1 MLPPNNDVLGKENMT
16 DITRRAALATS
27 LIALPGLARAQ
38 AWRPPG
44 PTRIIVPAAAGGT
57 TDIMGRLVAQFLH
70 PRWNIPVVVE
80 NRTGAGG
87 TIGSLEMVRSRPD
100 GTTLMLGNI
109 GPQAIAYS
117 LFRNMPYRPD
127 QIIPIAGTIAGP
139 NVLVVNKDVPAR
151 TVAELA
157 AMLRAQPGRVPYAST
172 GVGQSTHLSPVLM
185 LQMLN
190 AEAIHVPHRGSAPA
204 QIDLLGGNVSFM
216 IDNLTG
222 IAGHI
227 QSGAVRALAVTSKE
241 RSALLPDVPA
251 MRETMPELA
260 EYEVNTW
267 FGLFG
272 PAGLPAAAV
281 NSLNAE
287 IAAMVAM
294 PETQRR
300 FTELGGFPMHGNA
313 DAFAAFVRSEIA
325 KWAEVI
331 RKEGLN
337 VDAG

>member
-1 MLPPNNDVLGKENMT
+1 MAA
-16 DITRRAALATS
+16 IARRAVLAAP
-27 LIALPGLARAQ
+27 LLALPHRARAQ
-38 AWRPPG
+38 SWRPPG

-57 TDIMGRLVAQFLH
+57 TDIMARMVAQFLH

-87 TIGSLEMVRSRPD
+87 TIGSLEMVRARPD

-127 QIIPIAGTIAGP
+127 QILPIAGTIAGP

-157 AMLRAQPGRVPYAST
+157 TLLRTQPGRIPYAST

-204 QIDLLGGNVSFM
+204 QVDLLGGNVAFM

-241 RSALLPDVPA
+241 RSSLLPDVPA

-260 EYEVNTW
+260 AYEVNTW
-267 FGLFG
+267 FGLFS
-272 PAGLPAAAV
+272 PAGLPADAV
-281 NSLNAE
+281 NSLNAD
-287 IAAMVAM
+287 IAAMIAL

-300 FTELGGFPMHGNA
+300 FTELGGFPMRGNA
-313 DAFAAFVRSEIA
+313 DEFAAFVRSEIT

-331 RKEGLN
+331 RREGLT

>member
-1 MLPPNNDVLGKENMT
+1 MASL
-16 DITRRAALATS
+16 TRRAALAAP
-27 LIALPGLARAQ
+27 LITVPGLARAQ

-44 PTRIIVPAAAGGT
+44 QARIIVPAAAGGT
-57 TDIMGRLVAQFLH
+57 TDIMARLLAQFLQA
-70 PRWNIPVVVE
+70 RWGTPVVVE

-117 LFRNMPYRPD
+117 LFRNMPYRPE
-127 QIIPIAGTIAGP
+127 QILPIAGTIAGP
-139 NVLVVNKDVPAR
+139 NVLVVNKDVPVR

-157 AMLRAQPGRVPYAST
+157 ALLRARPGQIPYAST

-190 AEAIHVPHRGSAPA
+190 AQAIHVPHRGSAPA
-204 QIDLLGGNVSFM
+204 QIDLLGGNVAFM

-227 QSGAVRALAVTSKE
+227 RSGAVRALAVTSKD
-241 RSALLPDVPA
+241 RNSLLPDVPA

-260 EYEVNTW
+260 GYEVNTW

-272 PAGLPAAAV
+272 PAGLPAEAV

-287 IAAMVAM
+287 VAALIAL

-300 FTELGGFPMHGNA
+300 FTELGGFPMRGSPE
-313 DAFAAFVRSEIA
+313 AFAAFVRSEIT
-325 KWAEVI
+325 KWADVI
-331 RKEGLN
+331 RREGLAM
-337 VDAG
+337 DAG

>member
-1 MLPPNNDVLGKENMT
+1 MVLMN
-16 DITRRAALATS
+16 RRAMLAAP
-27 LIALPGLARAQ
+27 LVALPGLARAQ
-38 AWRPPG
+38 SWRPPAQ
-44 PTRIIVPAAAGGT
+44 TRIIVPAAAGGT
-57 TDIMGRLVAQFLH
+57 TDIMARLIAQFLH

-87 TIGSLEMVRSRPD
+87 TIGSLEVVRSRPD
-100 GTTLMLGNI
+100 GTTLLLGNI

-117 LFRNMPYRPD
+117 LFRNMPYRPE
-127 QIIPIAGTIAGP
+127 QIVPIAGTIAGP
-139 NVLVVNKDVPAR
+139 NVLVVNKDVPVR

-157 AMLRAQPGRVPYAST
+157 SLLRAQPGRIPYAST

-190 AEAIHVPHRGSAPA
+190 AEAIHVTHRGSAPA
-204 QIDLLGGNVSFM
+204 QIDLLAGNVSFM

-222 IAGHI
+222 IIGHI

-241 RSALLPDVPA
+241 RNALLPDVPA

-260 EYEVNTW
+260 AYEVNTW

-272 PAGLPAAAV
+272 PAGLPATAV

-287 IAAMVAM
+287 VAAMIAL

-300 FTELGGFPMHGNA
+300 FTELGGFPMQGNA
-313 DAFAAFVRSEIA
+313 DEFAAFVRSETA

-331 RKEGLN
+331 RREGLTA
-337 VDAG
+337 DAG